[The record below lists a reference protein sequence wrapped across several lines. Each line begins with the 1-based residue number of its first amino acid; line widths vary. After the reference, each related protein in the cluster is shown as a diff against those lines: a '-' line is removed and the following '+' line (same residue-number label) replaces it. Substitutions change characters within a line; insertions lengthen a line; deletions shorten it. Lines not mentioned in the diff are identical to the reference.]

1 MSYKIKDEFKIV
13 RIQTLDL
20 FEKLKPINIHIRDSE
35 TNTKLAQYFGSR
47 RKYCFILNSLWISSS
62 VVPDTN
68 VIYLICSGLSDPRD
82 LIYCRFNLR
91 GLINGKLYKTL
102 GVVNIGKIWEKN
114 KSTIKMGKHCFQWSR
129 KSINC
134 KIFRICF

>member
-47 RKYCFILNSLWISSS
+47 RKYYFILNSL
-62 VVPDTN
+62 
-68 VIYLICSGLSDPRD
+68 
-82 LIYCRFNLR
+82 
-91 GLINGKLYKTL
+91 
-102 GVVNIGKIWEKN
+102 
-114 KSTIKMGKHCFQWSR
+114 
-129 KSINC
+129 
-134 KIFRICF
+134 